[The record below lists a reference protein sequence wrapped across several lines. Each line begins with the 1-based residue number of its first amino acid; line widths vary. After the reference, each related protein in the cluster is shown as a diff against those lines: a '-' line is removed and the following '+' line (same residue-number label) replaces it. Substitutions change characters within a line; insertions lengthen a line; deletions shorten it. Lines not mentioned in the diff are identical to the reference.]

1 MSHLKIKDSGDGR
14 KEGLGDFYS
23 GENY

>member
-1 MSHLKIKDSGDGR
+1 MSHLKVKDFGGGR
-14 KEGLGDFYS
+14 KEGLGDFYR